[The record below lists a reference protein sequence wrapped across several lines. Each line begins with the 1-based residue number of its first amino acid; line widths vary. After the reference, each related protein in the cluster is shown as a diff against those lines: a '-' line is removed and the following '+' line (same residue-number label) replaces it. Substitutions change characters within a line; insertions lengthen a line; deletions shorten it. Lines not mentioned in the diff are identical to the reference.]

1 MLSTL
6 LMLSLQVAQATTMVP
21 LSVEQITDISNIVVR
36 GKVTEV
42 WTEPDPETKTI
53 WTYAQVE
60 VQEVLKGNPQT
71 HIVVI
76 EQPGGEFGEKKT
88 TVEGVARFSI
98 GEEGY
103 FFVEELASGRMV
115 STGMFQGKYNI
126 IFDPYSRQE
135 LAIRFPVHPERSFDH
150 RFIPLPAEKDRIS
163 IDVFEQQVEQH
174 VGSGWNGKSIP
185 GISLEKLEWTNQKAK
200 PIKIENVEVTK

>member
-21 LSVEQITDISNIVVR
+21 LSIEQITDISNIVVR
-36 GKVTEV
+36 GTVTET

-60 VQEVLKGNPQT
+60 VQDVLKGNPQT
-71 HIVVI
+71 RVIIV
-76 EQPGGEFGEKKT
+76 EQPGGEFGEKRT

-103 FFVEELASGRMV
+103 FFVEELASGRLV
-115 STGMFQGKYNI
+115 STGMFQGKFNI
-126 IFDPYSRQE
+126 ILDPYSRQE
-135 LAIRFPVHPERSFDH
+135 LAIRFPVHPNRAFDH
-150 RFIPLPAEKDRIS
+150 RFIPLPPEKDRVS
-163 IDVFEQQVEQH
+163 VDAFEQQVEAR
-174 VGSGWNGKSIP
+174 VRDGWDGAPIP
-185 GISLEKLEWTNQKAK
+185 GISLEKLEWTNQQSEKF
-200 PIKIENVEVTK
+200 EVAQ